1 MAPHA
6 SIKAEAK
13 HLIDQLPETASWDD
27 VMYEVYVRQ
36 AIEQGQADIKAGRVV
51 PHDEV
56 LARVLG
62 ARKGIHSSPPIR
74 SHLVLGAGY

>member
-1 MAPHA
+1 MAPHT
-6 SIKAEAK
+6 SVKTEAK
-13 HLIDQLPETASWDD
+13 RLIDQLPESASWDD

-36 AIEQGQADIKAGRVV
+36 AIEQGRADIQAGRVV

-62 ARKGIHSSPPIR
+62 ARK
-74 SHLVLGAGY
+74 

>member
-1 MAPHA
+1 MAPNT
-6 SIKAEAK
+6 SVKTEAK
-13 HLIDQLPETASWDD
+13 RLIDQLPETASWDD

-36 AIEQGQADIKAGRVV
+36 AIEQGRADIKAGRVV

-62 ARKGIHSSPPIR
+62 TRK
-74 SHLVLGAGY
+74 

>member
-1 MAPHA
+1 MAPHT
-6 SIKAEAK
+6 SVKTEARR
-13 HLIDQLPETASWDD
+13 LVDQLPETASWDD

-36 AIEQGQADIKAGRVV
+36 AIAQGRADIEAGRVV

-62 ARKGIHSSPPIR
+62 TRK
-74 SHLVLGAGY
+74 

>member
-1 MAPHA
+1 MAPNT

-13 HLIDQLPETASWDD
+13 RLIDQLPETASWDD

-36 AIEQGQADIKAGRVV
+36 AIEQGRADIEAGRVV

-56 LARVLG
+56 LAKVLG
-62 ARKGIHSSPPIR
+62 GRR
-74 SHLVLGAGY
+74 